1 VTTGVGV
8 GVTDGLGVG
17 VTTGVGVC
25 VTVGLSVTNGIG
37 VVLIFLYSVKVT
49 DAGEHPKP
57 VEVTVTVTTGSLI
70 SFVTVTIPTLSMFAT
85 PAEELTA
92 QT

>member
-1 VTTGVGV
+1 MTTGV

-17 VTTGVGVC
+17 VTTGVGV
-25 VTVGLSVTNGIG
+25 TDGLGVGVG
-37 VVLIFLYSVKVT
+37 VNFLYSVKDVT
-49 DAGEHPKP
+49 AGEHPKP
-57 VEVTVTVTTGSLI
+57 VEVTVTVTNGSFF
-70 SFVTVTIPTLSMFAT
+70 SFVTFTIPALSMSTT